1 MMVITANELKR
12 RGISFV
18 SRLLDKWD
26 EVYVSVRGN
35 RKFVILKAEEYER
48 LKEIEL
54 EKAIQDAEKD
64 LEEGKYVVE
73 TAEEHIKR
81 LGI

>member
-1 MMVITANELKR
+1 MVITAKELKR

-18 SRLLDKWD
+18 SQLLEKWD
-26 EVYVSVRGN
+26 SVYVSVRGN

-48 LKEIEL
+48 LKELEL
-54 EKAIQDAEKD
+54 EKAIRDAEKD
-64 LEEGKYVVE
+64 LEEGRYIVE
-73 TAEEHIKR
+73 TAEEHFKR

>member
-1 MMVITANELKR
+1 MVITANELKR

-48 LKEIEL
+48 LREIEL

-64 LEEGKYVVE
+64 LEEGRYVVE

>member
-48 LKEIEL
+48 LREIEL

-64 LEEGKYVVE
+64 LEEGRYVVE